1 MMEAPDVFAQIWAV
15 YDAGDLLATCAWC
28 GRVRLDGKW
37 LLPPRAALDAID
49 GHNVLSHSICNGCAA
64 WQQSAPDP
72 GGIEST
78 TSKQ

>member
-1 MMEAPDVFAQIWAV
+1 MEATDVFSRIWAV

-28 GRVRLDGKW
+28 GRVRLDDEW

-49 GHNVLSHSICNGCAA
+49 GQNVLSHSICDGCAA
-64 WQQSAPDP
+64 VQQTALDP
-72 GGIEST
+72 NGIEST

>member
-1 MMEAPDVFAQIWAV
+1 MEAPDVFSRIWAV

-28 GRVRLDGKW
+28 GRVRLDDKW

-49 GHNVLSHSICNGCAA
+49 GQNVLSHSICDGCAA
-64 WQQSAPDP
+64 RQQSAPDLD
-72 GGIEST
+72 GIESI

>member
-1 MMEAPDVFAQIWAV
+1 MEAPDVFSRIWAV

-28 GRVRLDGKW
+28 GRVRLDDKW

-49 GHNVLSHSICNGCAA
+49 GHNVLSHSICDGCAA

-72 GGIEST
+72 DGVAST